1 MDRKPIPLISEPEIQ
16 KRVSQLARKISQDH
30 PRGLIAIGVLKGSY
44 VFMADLLRRLSVPV
58 FCDFLMVSSYR
69 GARSQGEVRLVLDLS
84 LSIEGQDVVLV
95 EDIID
100 TGLTLHFLKKMLL
113 ARRPRSL
120 KVCCL
125 LDKPSRREI
134 PLGVDYVGF
143 AIPDRFVVGY
153 GIDHNGRYRNLPYV
167 AYVKV
172 RP

>member
-1 MDRKPIPLISEPEIQ
+1 MDRKPIPLISAPEIR
-16 KRVSQLARKISQDH
+16 KRVGQLARRISRDH
-30 PRGLIAIGVLKGSY
+30 PRGLVAIGVLKGSY

-58 FCDFLMVSSYR
+58 LCDFLMVSSYR
-69 GARSQGEVRLVLDLS
+69 GANSQGEVRLLLDLS
-84 LSIEGQDVVLV
+84 LPIKGQDVVLV

-125 LDKPSRREI
+125 LDKPTRREI
-134 PLGVDYVGF
+134 PLGADYVGF
-143 AIPDRFVVGY
+143 TIADRFVVGY
-153 GIDHNGRYRNLPYV
+153 GIDHNERYRNLPYV

-172 RP
+172 QP

>member
-1 MDRKPIPLISEPEIQ
+1 MDRKPIPLISAPEIQ
-16 KRVSQLARKISQDH
+16 KRVGQLARRISGDH
-30 PRGLIAIGVLKGSY
+30 PRGLVAIGILKGSY

-58 FCDFLMVSSYR
+58 LCDFLMVSSYR
-69 GARSQGEVRLVLDLS
+69 GTRSQGEVRLLLDLS
-84 LSIEGQDVVLV
+84 LPIEGQDVVLV

-134 PLGVDYVGF
+134 PLGADYVGF
-143 AIPDRFVVGY
+143 AIADRFVVGY
-153 GIDHNGRYRNLPYV
+153 GIDHNERYRNLPYV
-167 AYVKV
+167 AYLKV
-172 RP
+172 QP

>member
-1 MDRKPIPLISEPEIQ
+1 MDRKPIPLISAPKIQ
-16 KRVSQLARKISQDH
+16 KRVGQLARRISRDH
-30 PRGLIAIGVLKGSY
+30 PRGLVAIGVLKGSY

-58 FCDFLMVSSYR
+58 FCDFLMVSSYH
-69 GARSQGEVRLVLDLS
+69 GARSQGEVRLLLDLS
-84 LSIEGQDVVLV
+84 LSIEGQGVVLV

-134 PLGVDYVGF
+134 PLEVDYVGF

>member
-1 MDRKPIPLISEPEIQ
+1 MDRKPIPLISAPEIQ
-16 KRVSQLARKISQDH
+16 KRVGQLARRISGDH
-30 PRGLIAIGVLKGSY
+30 PRGLVAIGILKGSY

-69 GARSQGEVRLVLDLS
+69 GAKSQGEVRLLLDLS

-134 PLGVDYVGF
+134 SLGVDYVGF